1 MMSKKHI
8 SNIVQLLLCVLESN
22 FISYSFRCYGLQVG
36 GGWEGGKGDKVEEK
50 ETHY

>member
-36 GGWEGGKGDKVEEK
+36 GVGGKGDKVEEK